1 MNISQIFI
9 PLFSQL
15 WWIILLFSAAVLF
28 KVFKPFLKGK
38 VGELAALGRTADN
51 TNDENGVDIIKAE
64 YDNHFKEK
72 GAIFYW
78 INDVIFMIAISYIN
92 FF

>member
-15 WWIILLFSAAVLF
+15 WWIILLFAAAVLF

-38 VGELAALGRTADN
+38 VGELAVAVHVKLYLKDPRYILLNDCALVSN
-51 TNDENGVDIIKAE
+51 KKIKT
-64 YDNHFKEK
+64 HT
-72 GAIFYW
+72 I
-78 INDVIFMIAISYIN
+78 
-92 FF
+92 